1 MTVLGH
7 DDDDIDVLI
16 ELDNVY
22 DGWSILKLK
31 DGTLINR
38 WADPETGLALEGYE
52 RRWQLTQDAIDHAR
66 NEPS

>member
-7 DDDDIDVLI
+7 DDEDIETLI
-16 ELDNVY
+16 ELQGVY

-38 WADPETGLALEGYE
+38 WADPATGIAWAGYE
-52 RRWQLTQDAIDHAR
+52 RRWRLTQETIEHAR